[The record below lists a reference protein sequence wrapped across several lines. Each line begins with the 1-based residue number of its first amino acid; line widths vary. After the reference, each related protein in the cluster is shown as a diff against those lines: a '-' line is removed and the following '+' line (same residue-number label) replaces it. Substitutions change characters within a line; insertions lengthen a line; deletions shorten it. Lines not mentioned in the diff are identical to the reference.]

1 MSERH
6 VGAALLAAAGA
17 INAAPG
23 IGAFSGG
30 RIRSAYGLDDG
41 AGGPDLDVLL
51 RHRAV
56 LFLVTGGLLVAAAV
70 ARPHLRT
77 AAVVTNATS
86 SAAFVLLAAT
96 AGPVGAPL
104 VRIAWIDVGV
114 LGLLAGGSVLLRPAP
129 DPVDRP
135 G

>member
-41 AGGPDLDVLL
+41 AGVPTWTCCCATGPCC
-51 RHRAV
+51 
-56 LFLVTGGLLVAAAV
+56 
-70 ARPHLRT
+70 
-77 AAVVTNATS
+77 S
-86 SAAFVLLAAT
+86 S
-96 AGPVGAPL
+96 
-104 VRIAWIDVGV
+104 
-114 LGLLAGGSVLLRPAP
+114 
-129 DPVDRP
+129 
-135 G
+135 